1 MDRLIFLYNLAVHS
15 WNCGIHKERIDP
27 ECHRVPDRDGSFV
40 LIEQSYEQEEKTI
53 TASDG
58 IAFDRELSAGD
69 AKLCGR
75 DVHSED

>member
-1 MDRLIFLYNLAVHS
+1 MGIFAEIKS
-15 WNCGIHKERIDP
+15 KKKE
-27 ECHRVPDRDGSFV
+27 E
-40 LIEQSYEQEEKTI
+40 EQSYEQEEKTI

>member
-1 MDRLIFLYNLAVHS
+1 MGILAEI
-15 WNCGIHKERIDP
+15 NQKKKE
-27 ECHRVPDRDGSFV
+27 E
-40 LIEQSYEQEEKTI
+40 EQSYEQEEKTM
-53 TASDG
+53 TASEG

>member
-1 MDRLIFLYNLAVHS
+1 MVILVYGHFRGDENKK
-15 WNCGIHKERIDP
+15 KE
-27 ECHRVPDRDGSFV
+27 E
-40 LIEQSYEQEEKTI
+40 EQGYEQEEKTI

-75 DVHSED
+75 VHCKRR